1 MASITRKNLEA
12 KEYCSKID
20 KKSIPMR
27 VENSLK
33 NTFLLGGKT
42 ANIARNVYK
51 IKQNDCQ

>member
-42 ANIARNVYK
+42 ANIERNVYK